1 MTTRF
6 GFVSTY
12 PPTQCGLAT
21 FTSSLRAALTGPG
34 ADDGLVVRLV
44 DTAAPRPGPE
54 VVAQIVTDDHAGLH
68 NAIGHLNTCDVV
80 IVSHEYGVYGG
91 PDGDDILLLLDRLE
105 VPSIVVLH
113 TVLDAPTSHQREVLE
128 AVVAKAGGVVAMTR
142 CARERL
148 AGGYDVDLDKVRVIP
163 CGARDMTASTHS
175 TMFRSGQFTALTW
188 GLLGPG
194 KGIEWAIE
202 AMAMVRDQSRAPRY
216 VIAGPTHPQV
226 VRREGEVYREGL
238 HAQVRRLGLQSSVSF
253 DSHYRDIASLAQL
266 VRSADVVVLPYDSTE
281 QVTSGVLV
289 EAVAAG
295 KAVIAAEFPHA
306 RELLADGA
314 GILVPHR
321 DPAAIAGALRT
332 LMTRGS
338 GAAMLPTGPAPQLSW
353 PAVAEQYRAL
363 ASLLIV
369 ATVAA

>member
-21 FTSSLRAALTGPG
+21 FTSSLRDALTGPG

-44 DTAAPRPGPE
+44 DAAAPRPGPE

-68 NAIGHLNTCDVV
+68 NAISHLNTCDVV
-80 IVSHEYGVYGG
+80 IVAHEYGVYGG

-128 AVVAKAGGVVAMTR
+128 AVVAKAGGVVAMTQ
-142 CARERL
+142 CARARL
-148 AGGYDVDLDKVRVIP
+148 AGYDVDLNKVRVIP
-163 CGARDMTASTHS
+163 HGARDMTPSMHS

-188 GLLGPG
+188 GLLRPG

-202 AMAMVRDQSRAPRY
+202 AMAMVSEQSRAPRY
-216 VIAGPTHPQV
+216 VIAGPTHPRV
-226 VRREGEVYREGL
+226 LTRDGEAYREGL

-266 VRSADVVVLPYDSTE
+266 VRSADVVVLPYDSAE
-281 QVTSGVLV
+281 QVMSGVLI

-295 KAVIAAEFPHA
+295 KPVIAAEFPHA

-332 LMTRGS
+332 LMTRDLGATMPPA
-338 GAAMLPTGPAPQLSW
+338 GAAPPLSW
-353 PAVAEQYRAL
+353 PAVAEHYRAL